1 MVFAG
6 GSNIC
11 PEAADQDRC
20 LISSRIN
27 TSHEALT
34 QLAVLLRTF
43 WLLHLQV
50 LEGKMAAVVPQVC
63 FGSCKEPNSHS
74 GTRLLRSPMR
84 RRAASLR
91 TVCSQQQVEN
101 MLMAVQR
108 CDVERRVPL
117 QTQARATTVVQP
129 VSIGPQ
135 AYLGRTGVSTYPLEC
150 PRPGAGRPA
159 KPARERKYTN

>member
-1 MVFAG
+1 M
-6 GSNIC
+6 
-11 PEAADQDRC
+11 
-20 LISSRIN
+20 SSRIN

-63 FGSCKEPNSHS
+63 FGSWKEPNSHS

-117 QTQARATTVVQP
+117 QTQRQSFSPFHSDHKPTWAAQAFLRTP
-129 VSIGPQ
+129 WSFPGPE
-135 AYLGRTGVSTYPLEC
+135 P
-150 PRPGAGRPA
+150 AGRPNQQE
-159 KPARERKYTN
+159 REREYTN